1 MIRPALPGGFQGLGR
16 DSQLPATQHKMNNRE
31 MRFGE
36 RIANGKRL
44 LNKAHSLSQTR
55 LIGD

>member
-1 MIRPALPGGFQGLGR
+1 
-16 DSQLPATQHKMNNRE
+16 MNNRE